1 MTIIVAGSVCLDL
14 IPALPAD
21 AAGLRFRPGVVV
33 RTGPARIGPG
43 GCVSNTGT
51 ALARLGAPVRLIG
64 KVGDDAFGGIVGD
77 LLGGVGDC
85 RLIVAPGET
94 TSHSFVL
101 SPPGH
106 DRMILNHPGANN
118 TFTAADIPEDA
129 LRGAI
134 LFHFGYPPAM
144 GRMFED
150 SGRYLAA
157 LLRRAR
163 EAGLVTSLDMSY
175 PDPASPGGQADWQEI
190 LEATLP
196 LVDVFMPS
204 LAEAVLVMRPAGA
217 PAAGP
222 AVDDAPVAEISRLG
236 AQFLALGAGI
246 AIIKAGAR
254 GLYLRTAGRARLAP
268 AAATLGLDLDAWAGR
283 ELWSNVFVTTPV
295 GTTGA
300 GDATAAGLLYG
311 LANGMSPEETITAG
325 CAVGAS
331 SVEAADAV
339 SAVRPWAQTAERVAA
354 GWPRHAA
361 RPGDGWRPGAGPGIW
376 RGPADS
382 AGSAG
387 RAAD

>member
-1 MTIIVAGSVCLDL
+1 MTVIVAGSVCLDL

-21 AAGLRFRPGVVV
+21 EAGLRFRPSMVV

-77 LLGGVGDC
+77 LLGDVGDC

-118 TFTAADIPEDA
+118 SFTAADIPDDA
-129 LRGAI
+129 LRGAT

-150 SGRYLAA
+150 SGRYLVE
-157 LLRRAR
+157 LLRKARA
-163 EAGLVTSLDMSY
+163 AGLVTSLDMSY
-175 PDPASPGGQADWQEI
+175 PDPASPGGQADWRQI
-190 LEATLP
+190 LGATLP

-217 PAAGP
+217 PAGP
-222 AVDDAPVAEISRLG
+222 AVEDAPVEEISRLG

-254 GLYLRTAGRARLAP
+254 GLYLRTAGRARLATL
-268 AAATLGLDLDAWAGR
+268 AGALGLDLDAWVGR
-283 ELWSNVFVTTPV
+283 ELWSNVFETTPV

-300 GDATAAGLLYG
+300 GDATAAGLLFG
-311 LANGMSPEETITAG
+311 LAGGMSPEETITAG
-325 CAVGAS
+325 CAVGES

-339 SAVRPWAQTAERVAA
+339 SAVRPWAQTAARVAA
-354 GWPRHAA
+354 GWPRHEA
-361 RPGDGWRPGAGPGIW
+361 RPGAGWRRGDRPGIW
-376 RGPADS
+376 RGPAD
-382 AGSAG
+382 G
-387 RAAD
+387 AA